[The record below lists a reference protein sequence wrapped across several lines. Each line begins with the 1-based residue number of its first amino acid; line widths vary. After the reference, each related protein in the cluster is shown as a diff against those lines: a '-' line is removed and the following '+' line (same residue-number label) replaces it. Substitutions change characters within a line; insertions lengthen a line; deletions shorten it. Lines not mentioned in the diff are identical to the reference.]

1 MNICPQIA
9 PFWDVFECFAAN
21 CLQLAAKRSKI
32 NQKGTDCDVLGVFLC
47 GLLPITC
54 NWQQNAQNHSQMPNF
69 WSTTPKNFENALKP
83 WNWQP
88 NVDSCSLHSE
98 ARRHSLFSNF
108 RHAPI
113 RHPPRGIQVPFP
125 HCQRQSELGGISLLT
140 NVSPCMN
147 PPSTKKHS
155 STFSSFQTP
164 H

>member
-1 MNICPQIA
+1 MCPQIV
-9 PFWDVFECFAAN
+9 PFGDLFERGAAN
-21 CLQLAAKRSKI
+21 CLKLAAKRSKTPKKA
-32 NQKGTDCDVLGVFLC
+32 QVVTVCVVLC

-54 NWQQNAQNHSQMPNF
+54 NWQQNTQKHSKMHSF
-69 WSTTPKNFENALKP
+69 WTTTPKNFENALKP

-113 RHPPRGIQVPFP
+113 RHPPRGLEVPFP
-125 HCQRQSELGGISLLT
+125 HCKRQSKHGGISLLT

-147 PPSTKKHS
+147 PPSTKKHT